1 MNQFTFEAKQKTFL
15 LGFIILGLL
24 CLVLS
29 YFIDSEPMHVR
40 FWTNYLHNTVFF
52 AGIAGISMFILAAF
66 TTAWAGWH
74 TGMKRVWEAFS
85 LFLIP
90 AMVLFLPIIIGMWGH
105 FHHLYHWADPHAVET
120 DAILKGKSSFL
131 NKYWYTFG
139 TFIILGGWSYFA
151 YKNRSLSV
159 AEDEDGQG
167 VADNYWH
174 HRKMRIYAAI
184 FLPVFGFTS
193 AAMLWQWVMS
203 VDAHWYSTLFAWYSG
218 ASLFI
223 AAMAITILMMI
234 YLKGLGYFE
243 HITSNHLH
251 DLGKYL
257 FAISIFWT
265 YMWFSQYML
274 IWYANVGEETIYY
287 RMRLDNYRPLFFA
300 NLIINFVLP
309 FFILMRNDNKRKYG
323 PMAIAAILTLF
334 GHWLDFFLMIKPGAR
349 LTALEAAAE
358 HAAAGH
364 HGGEAAHASEKFL
377 SFAMGFNMPGLL
389 ELGIFLGFLAGFVYF
404 VFTRLGKA
412 NLVPQNDPYLDE
424 AMHHSVWPFPE
435 DGHGAHDAHH

>member
-90 AMVLFLPIIIGMWGH
+90 AMVLFLPIIIGMWGQ

-139 TFIILGGWSYFA
+139 TFIILGGWAYFA

-167 VADNYWH
+167 IADNYWH

-193 AAMLWQWVMS
+193 AAVLWQWVMS

-234 YLKGLGYFE
+234 YLKGQGYFE
-243 HITSNHLH
+243 HITSNHVH

-274 IWYANVGEETIYY
+274 IWYANIGEETIYY

-349 LTALEAAAE
+349 LTAIEAAAE

-377 SFAMGFNMPGLL
+377 SFAMGFSVPGLL

>member
-139 TFIILGGWSYFA
+139 TFIILGGWAYFA

-234 YLKGLGYFE
+234 YLKGQGYFE

-251 DLGKYL
+251 DLGKFL

-287 RMRLDNYRPLFFA
+287 RTRLDNYRPLFFA

-349 LTALEAAAE
+349 LTAIEAAAE

-377 SFAMGFNMPGLL
+377 SFAMGFNVPGLL

-435 DGHGAHDAHH
+435 EGQGAHDAHH

>member
-139 TFIILGGWSYFA
+139 TFIILGGWAYFA

-323 PMAIAAILTLF
+323 PMAIAAILT
-334 GHWLDFFLMIKPGAR
+334 
-349 LTALEAAAE
+349 
-358 HAAAGH
+358 
-364 HGGEAAHASEKFL
+364 
-377 SFAMGFNMPGLL
+377 
-389 ELGIFLGFLAGFVYF
+389 
-404 VFTRLGKA
+404 
-412 NLVPQNDPYLDE
+412 
-424 AMHHSVWPFPE
+424 
-435 DGHGAHDAHH
+435 

>member
-105 FHHLYHWADPHAVET
+105 LHHLYHWADPHAVET

-139 TFIILGGWSYFA
+139 TFIILGGWAYFA

-234 YLKGLGYFE
+234 YLKGQGYFE

-287 RMRLDNYRPLFFA
+287 RTRLDNYRPLFFA

-364 HGGEAAHASEKFL
+364 HGSEAAHAGEKFL
-377 SFAMGFNMPGLL
+377 SFAMGFNVPGLL

-404 VFTRLGKA
+404 VFTRLEKA

-435 DGHGAHDAHH
+435 DGHGAQDAHH

>member
-105 FHHLYHWADPHAVET
+105 LHHLYHWADPHAVET

-139 TFIILGGWSYFA
+139 TFIILGGWAYFA

-193 AAMLWQWVMS
+193 AAVLWQWVMS

-234 YLKGLGYFE
+234 YLKGQGYFE

-377 SFAMGFNMPGLL
+377 SFAMGFNVPGLL

-435 DGHGAHDAHH
+435 EGQGAHDAHH

>member
-139 TFIILGGWSYFA
+139 TFIILGGWAYFA

-193 AAMLWQWVMS
+193 AAVLWQWVMS

-234 YLKGLGYFE
+234 YLKGQGYFE

-377 SFAMGFNMPGLL
+377 SFAMGFNIPGLL